1 MALSCGIPDAIAV
14 IKLAMQLYDNFI
26 SIFGNA
32 KRDFALFSRELGSL
46 KSTLEGIRREC
57 GSGGSL
63 MIHSDDV
70 EGRMGIIADLEE
82 AVSFTKESL
91 TCWNKLLRGFEG
103 RPQNMSWKIWW
114 ARKYPSLIQC
124 RDRIHV
130 QSKLLEIVMLRIH
143 TSQNFA
149 IISEIKQLGHEL
161 RAVVPPLPVISDIE
175 KTIQEPQS
183 PTAESSQG
191 ARSRSSTDVQ
201 SVATSSIATTH
212 EEEGGIEATDYPDE
226 VKSILQSVQDRIFDL
241 LRRNRQISCHS
252 QIPENTPP
260 VEFAELFQ
268 KSALLSDYKSTPPT
282 AWLRVG
288 TWWLLK
294 SIKLSEVLGS
304 SYLAMHYVNLLKAS
318 WILYSQ
324 LGMNDIQSP
333 ETQEMIESL
342 RPEER
347 TLLENLASAISH
359 HTEGFRGVSV
369 PNISSLDPASFAIWE
384 RIAHE
389 ELDPASI
396 YGHALD
402 SHRWITIKDEHAGSD
417 NEEVLYRSFVQ
428 AQIGR
433 RAMRLLVED
442 TDYLLVLVVP
452 SEQTE
457 PIMVLSNQAGTMN
470 LSCSSFQWAAGGS
483 MDDTTNKMVV
493 TFGKTAVPI
502 TFKNSDDYKKF
513 TTLAREYFEAVKD
526 REPSDSENE
535 IYRRVLQGYSKINVN
550 SSRQGKQPQLNHNH
564 GFRYW
569 EIRVHEMNSDQYWQK
584 VRRLVI
590 SDCAREKKPKCTSFF
605 LPMSWVY
612 VSVNPLEPLEVTVK
626 WSDCNQ
632 KDTSGGTG
640 GNFDHLITYRWIR
653 DSPNHSIK
661 VKFLSEGDSITF
673 SEIILSLNTCK
684 ISKELLGSWSYHD
697 PKYHLYRV
705 RNTKKGTGPE
715 TYKYLV
721 VTKSESVP
729 TIDIEEVWKRSEV
742 HFFGRE
748 IDYIIDESSSKI
760 ELENLYSPL
769 YLSNHVNMPQDAY
782 EGSSVTYSHTEA
794 MLGRV
799 TFSIDVA
806 AQSTED
812 LQTQLSHTT
821 LQGERWVVLDRP
833 TLDTE
838 KEFLTALSDGWSVI
852 SSMKVVC
859 IEYAEPKFLDLV
871 KRLKK
876 VPVYLQVWRE
886 NSSTGGAPAT
896 ERLVARQ
903 ITSSSGDLTWVSVEG
918 STRDSFSKASRETK
932 NDRTIVMKRCTIWR
946 GKMLDT
952 TLMLATNGR
961 ANGPD
966 PLKNS
971 EFTIRFRDTKQ
982 KEAFSDAFS
991 LGDLNRHM
999 SVDSRSTTVCL
1010 P

>member
-1 MALSCGIPDAIAV
+1 MALSCGIPEAIDV

-32 KRDFALFSRELGSL
+32 KRDFALFSRELASL
-46 KSTLEGIRREC
+46 KSTLEGIRKEC

-63 MIHSDDV
+63 MIHSDV
-70 EGRMGIIADLEE
+70 EERRGIIADLEE
-82 AVSFTKESL
+82 AVSFTTESL
-91 TCWNKLLRGFEG
+91 TCWNKLLKNFGG
-103 RPQNMSWKIWW
+103 RPQNISWKIWW

-161 RAVVPPLPVISDIE
+161 RAVVPPLPVISDTE

-201 SVATSSIATTH
+201 SVAPASIATTH
-212 EEEGGIEATDYPDE
+212 EEEEEGIEATDYSDE
-226 VKSILQSVQDRIFDL
+226 VKSILQSVQDRISQL
-241 LRRNRQISCHS
+241 LLRNRQISCQP

-268 KSALLSDYKSTPPT
+268 KSALLSDYKNSPPA

-294 SIKLSEVLGS
+294 SIKLSELLGS
-304 SYLAMHYVNLLKAS
+304 NHSAMHHVNLLKAS

-347 TLLENLASAISH
+347 TLLENLASAIGH
-359 HTEGFRGVSV
+359 HTKGFRGVSV
-369 PNISSLDPASFAIWE
+369 PSVSSLDPASFAIWE

-389 ELDPASI
+389 ELDTGSI
-396 YGHALD
+396 FEHALD

-428 AQIGR
+428 AQIGC

-470 LSCSSFQWAAGGS
+470 LSCSSFQWANEGS
-483 MDDTTNKMVV
+483 MNDTTNKMVV
-493 TFGKTAVPI
+493 PFGKRAVPI

-513 TTLAREYFEAVKD
+513 TTLAHEYFDAVKD
-526 REPSDSENE
+526 REPSDFENE
-535 IYRRVLQGYSKINVN
+535 IYRRVLQDYSKRNVN
-550 SSRQGKQPQLNHNH
+550 SSRQSIQPQLILNHDS
-564 GFRYW
+564 RYW
-569 EIRVHEMNSDQYWQK
+569 ELRVHEMNSDQYWQK

-590 SDCAREKKPKCTSFF
+590 SDCAREKNPKCTSFF

-612 VSVNPLEPLEVTVK
+612 VSVNPLEPLEVTIK

-632 KDTSGGTG
+632 KDTFGGTG
-640 GNFDHLITYRWIR
+640 GNFDHLITYKWIP
-653 DSPNHSIK
+653 DSPNHSIN
-661 VKFLSEGDSITF
+661 VKFLNENDAIMF
-673 SEIILSLNTCK
+673 SEIILSLNVCK
-684 ISKELLGSWSYHD
+684 ISKELLGCWSYHD

-729 TIDIEEVWKRSEV
+729 TMDMEEIWKRSEV
-742 HFFGRE
+742 YFFGRE
-748 IDYIIDESSSKI
+748 IDYIIDENYSRI

-769 YLSNHVNMPQDAY
+769 YLSNHVNMPQDAHG
-782 EGSSVTYSHTEA
+782 GSSVAYSHTEA
-794 MLGRV
+794 KLGGV
-799 TFSIDVA
+799 AFSIDVA

-812 LQTQLSHTT
+812 LQPQLSHTT

-852 SSMKVVC
+852 LSMKVVC
-859 IEYAEPKFLDLV
+859 IEYAEPRFLDLM
-871 KRLKK
+871 KKLKK
-876 VPVYLQVWRE
+876 IPVYLQVWRE
-886 NSSTGGAPAT
+886 NSSAGGVPAT

-903 ITSSSGDLTWVSVEG
+903 ITSSSSSGDLPWISVEG
-918 STRDSFSKASRETK
+918 
-932 NDRTIVMKRCTIWR
+932 M
-946 GKMLDT
+946 M
-952 TLMLATNGR
+952 
-961 ANGPD
+961 P
-966 PLKNS
+966 P
-971 EFTIRFRDTKQ
+971 
-982 KEAFSDAFS
+982 
-991 LGDLNRHM
+991 
-999 SVDSRSTTVCL
+999 RSIYCL
-1010 P
+1010 